1 MSVKSSDN
9 NLKEDKN
16 LLVKPGT
23 KISLKDYDT
32 NYKADFKDKDD
43 AAGKLEKDIQR
54 LSELQDILYA
64 QDNYSLLIVFQAM
77 DAAGKDS
84 TIKHVMTGIN
94 PQGCDVISFKQ
105 PTSEELAHDYLWRIH
120 NALPPRGKIGIFNR
134 SHYEEVLVVR
144 VHPEYLL
151 NENLPGIDSL
161 SDINKDFWNRRYD
174 DINNFE
180 MHISNNGVKIIKFF
194 LNVSKKEQ
202 KKRFLKRIEELEK
215 NWKFSA
221 GDLKER
227 ALWDKYMNAYEEALS
242 HTSTEYAPWYIIPA
256 DNKWFMRAAVS
267 DIITG
272 TLESMNLRYP
282 EINDRIRKELNE
294 AKETLLNEKN

>member
-180 MHISNNGVKIIKFF
+180 KHISNNGVKIIKFF